1 MYVHTIL
8 CFIYNFIILSEILVV
23 KMQML
28 AVHTVGLTCLLNI
41 IIQTSYALFNSLSL
55 GGKLHEFLFP
65 DIHICFLPVVDIKR
79 RFYIFFQHE
88 EIHLCNGQP

>member
-1 MYVHTIL
+1 MECKFTPL
-8 CFIYNFIILSEILVV
+8 ILSEILVV

-41 IIQTSYALFNSLSL
+41 IIQTFYALFNSLSL

-65 DIHICFLPVVDIKR
+65 DIHLFSSCR
-79 RFYIFFQHE
+79 RYKETILYIFST
-88 EIHLCNGQP
+88 

>member
-1 MYVHTIL
+1 MECKFTPL
-8 CFIYNFIILSEILVV
+8 ILSEILVV

-41 IIQTSYALFNSLSL
+41 IIQTFYALFNSLSL

-88 EIHLCNGQP
+88 KIHLCNGQP